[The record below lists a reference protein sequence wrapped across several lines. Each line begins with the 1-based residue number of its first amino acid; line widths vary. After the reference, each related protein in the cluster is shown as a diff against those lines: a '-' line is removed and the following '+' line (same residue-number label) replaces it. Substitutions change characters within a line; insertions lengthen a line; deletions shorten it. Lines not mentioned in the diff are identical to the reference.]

1 MSGPVRGTS
10 DYEEALDRA
19 GRRQAARDGEPTGQE
34 MTISQAAKK
43 QLEITDQTSLSL
55 AHPLRVARLTV

>member
-1 MSGPVRGTS
+1 
-10 DYEEALDRA
+10 
-19 GRRQAARDGEPTGQE
+19 